1 MKTNS
6 LPLLAFLALLLSAL
20 WVYAQDDSEPIDAD
34 LQCKWTIALEAPG
47 NVSSNIS
54 YGSIG
59 GYLLDECTGAL
70 YRIDRDWDG
79 ARTAFIPLDDTN
91 SE

>member
-6 LPLLAFLALLLSAL
+6 LPLLAFLAVLLSAL
-20 WVYAQDDSEPIDAD
+20 WVYAQDDSEP
-34 LQCKWTIALEAPG
+34 QTQSTCKWSIALESPG
-47 NVSSNIS
+47 NVSSNVS

-79 ARTAFIPLDDTN
+79 ARTAFVPLDERN

>member
-6 LPLLAFLALLLSAL
+6 LVLLASLALLLSAL
-20 WVYAQDDSEPIDAD
+20 WVYAQDDSEVQP
-34 LQCKWTIALEAPG
+34 LESTCKWTMALEAPG
-47 NVSSNIS
+47 HVHSNVS

-59 GYLLDECTGAL
+59 GYMLNECDGAL

-79 ARTAFIPLDDTN
+79 ARAIRVVVVHIP
-91 SE
+91 